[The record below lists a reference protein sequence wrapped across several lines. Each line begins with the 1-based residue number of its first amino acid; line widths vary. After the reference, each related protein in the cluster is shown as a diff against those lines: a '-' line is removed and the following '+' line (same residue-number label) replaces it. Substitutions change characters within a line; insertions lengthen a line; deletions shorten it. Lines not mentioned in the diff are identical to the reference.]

1 MVETTEMS
9 VNTVKTLPII
19 LLLLLAGAALADS
32 AGLPDYQ
39 QAEKKEFEWA
49 CDADETRIETDLYRA
64 NTYYVA
70 VSGTETGATFLSVY
84 YVAEGRAQFLI
95 RPKGSPDFVQ
105 LPREAW
111 QEKIKSKMSP
121 NYFKRIRNME
131 NDCKCL
137 IGCD

>member
-1 MVETTEMS
+1 M
-9 VNTVKTLPII
+9 NTVKTFSII
-19 LLLLLAGAALADS
+19 LPLLLGGPALVHS
-32 AGLPDYQ
+32 ASLPDYQ

-49 CDADETRIETDLYRA
+49 CDADATRIETDLYRA

-70 VSGTETGATFLSVY
+70 VSGTETSPTFLSVY
-84 YVAEGRAQFLI
+84 YVAEGRAQFLA
-95 RPKGSPDFVQ
+95 KLTGSPDFVE

-111 QEKIKSKMSP
+111 QEKIKSEMSP

-131 NDCKCL
+131 NDCICL